1 MDVVK
6 TSVERIGGTV
16 DIQSR
21 LGRGTKIHFKIPLTL
36 AIVPA
41 LIVTCRGGR
50 YAIPQVN
57 LVELVRLEGPH
68 AVEYVRDAPVHRL
81 RGQLLPLTFLQ
92 SVLGGTAPGRN
103 AGDLTM
109 IVLRADN
116 RTFGL
121 VVDDVADSQEIV
133 VKPLGRELSRVPIFA
148 GATIMGDGKVA
159 LILDVF
165 GIAERVGIDASERD
179 ADRSH
184 EEPDPVA
191 SSGDSM
197 LLFRLGGQRRMAIE
211 LERVDRLEEFPASA
225 LERVGSTS
233 VIQYRGQVLRLLH
246 VGEILGEPYPEPSG
260 VIQVLVCSRAGQTVG
275 LVVEQIADIVQQ
287 PAEIDRQVS
296 REGVLGVAV
305 LGGSVTEV
313 LDVGAAWQVLEQR
326 SLGPQ
331 RRLAS

>member
-1 MDVVK
+1 
-6 TSVERIGGTV
+6 
-16 DIQSR
+16 
-21 LGRGTKIHFKIPLTL
+21 
-36 AIVPA
+36 
-41 LIVTCRGGR
+41 
-50 YAIPQVN
+50 
-57 LVELVRLEGPH
+57 
-68 AVEYVRDAPVHRL
+68 
-81 RGQLLPLTFLQ
+81 
-92 SVLGGTAPGRN
+92 
-103 AGDLTM
+103 
-109 IVLRADN
+109 
-116 RTFGL
+116 
-121 VVDDVADSQEIV
+121 
-133 VKPLGRELSRVPIFA
+133 
-148 GATIMGDGKVA
+148 
-159 LILDVF
+159 
-165 GIAERVGIDASERD
+165 
-179 ADRSH
+179 
-184 EEPDPVA
+184 
-191 SSGDSM
+191 M